1 MGTNGHK
8 IGESGHIFHDW
19 LVWPLSEPPVEQ
31 ERKNDFKAGSGLFAL
46 FPLLLSVSE
55 VKRGTRGQQRRKFG
69 MFKKARTFRTTTRAR
84 SCVKLISLVND
95 ALALFQG
102 HTVNQ
107 RIIHHGGMRERTIRL
122 RRNKPDRKGR
132 PGFWK
137 MRLTWVKDPRLVGK
151 LYEVGLG
158 TRDARE
164 AVNMARGV
172 QALIRALEGKTPLI
186 LFSESEF
193 PVHRGG
199 MKGQTFAQE
208 ADNMRT
214 EIEEKP
220 T

>member
-1 MGTNGHK
+1 
-8 IGESGHIFHDW
+8 
-19 LVWPLSEPPVEQ
+19 
-31 ERKNDFKAGSGLFAL
+31 
-46 FPLLLSVSE
+46 
-55 VKRGTRGQQRRKFG
+55 
-69 MFKKARTFRTTTRAR
+69 
-84 SCVKLISLVND
+84 
-95 ALALFQG
+95 
-102 HTVNQ
+102 
-107 RIIHHGGMRERTIRL
+107 MRERTIRL

-151 LYEVGLG
+151 LYEVELG

>member
-1 MGTNGHK
+1 
-8 IGESGHIFHDW
+8 
-19 LVWPLSEPPVEQ
+19 
-31 ERKNDFKAGSGLFAL
+31 
-46 FPLLLSVSE
+46 
-55 VKRGTRGQQRRKFG
+55 
-69 MFKKARTFRTTTRAR
+69 
-84 SCVKLISLVND
+84 
-95 ALALFQG
+95 
-102 HTVNQ
+102 
-107 RIIHHGGMRERTIRL
+107 MRERTIRL

-208 ADNMRT
+208 ADNMRCGQKLKKNLRRLFLKT
-214 EIEEKP
+214 QKKP
-220 T
+220 SRFFLRTQKKTQQKP